1 MGRKHTILIVDD
13 EKNTRDGLAWSLEG
27 EQYDCLRAED
37 GKPALETIRERD
49 VDLVLTDLK
58 MPGMDGLTLMRHV
71 REEAPETEVIIL
83 TGHGTVESAV
93 EAMKE
98 GAFHYLIKPVNLDE
112 LSQTVSRAL
121 KQRDLQE
128 ENRELREQLN
138 ERHGFDNIIG
148 QSEAMRRV
156 FDRVEQVAPTRAS
169 VLLVGESG
177 TGKEVIA
184 GAIHHNSNRKNKR
197 FIKLNCGA
205 LTTTL
210 LESELFGHEAGAF
223 TDARRQKI
231 GRFEMA
237 DGGTLFL
244 DEITETAPEFQ
255 VKLLR
260 VLQEQEFERVG
271 GTETIKV
278 DVRVVAA
285 TNQDIEK
292 AVAEGRFREDLYYRL
307 NVVKIEVPPL
317 RERREDIP
325 LLVDA
330 FLGEL
335 CEQNGKERMGVSP
348 KAMDALAHYEW
359 PGNVRQLRNVIEGMV
374 VLSSGQEL
382 GVKNLPEDVRESEAP
397 KKRLQLKVG
406 ASLADMEREMIR
418 ATLEETEGNRAA
430 AARILGVG
438 RKTLYRKL
446 DEYGLS

>member
-1 MGRKHTILIVDD
+1 MPKKHTILIVDD
-13 EKNTRDGLAWSLEG
+13 EKNTRDGLSWSLEG
-27 EQYDCLRAED
+27 EQYDCLTAED
-37 GKPALETIRERD
+37 GKPAMDILQARE

-58 MPGMDGLTLMRHV
+58 MPGMDGMTLMRKV
-71 REEAPETEVIIL
+71 REEFPTTEVIIL

-121 KQRDLQE
+121 KQHDLQA
-128 ENRELREQLN
+128 ENKELREQLS
-138 ERHGFDNIIG
+138 ERHGFENIVG

-156 FDRVEQVAPTRAS
+156 FERVEQVAPTRAS

-184 GAIHHNSNRKNKR
+184 GAIHHNSNRKTKR

-271 GTETIKV
+271 GTQTISV
-278 DVRVVAA
+278 DVRVIAA

-292 AVAEGRFREDLYYRL
+292 AVEEGRFREDLYYRL

-317 RERREDIP
+317 RERRDDIP
-325 LLVDA
+325 LLVDT
-330 FLGEL
+330 FLEEI
-335 CEQNGKERMGVSP
+335 CEQNDKPKMPIAP
-348 KAMDALAHYEW
+348 KALDALSNYGW

-374 VLSSGQEL
+374 VLSTGKEL
-382 GVKNLPEDVRESEAP
+382 SLKNLPEEIRSAEAP
-397 KKRLQLKVG
+397 KKSLQLSVG
-406 ASLADMEREMIR
+406 ASLEDMERELIR
-418 ATLEETEGNRAA
+418 ATLDETEGNRAA

-446 DEYGLS
+446 EQYGLS